1 MEILSKLFGKK
12 TTVHKTEKPFEKMT
26 QAEKLHD
33 VAVYIQANA
42 EDGDA
47 QCQFDYGMML
57 VSGTGPHGHGV
68 YRQNEDA
75 GIQWLKKS
83 AQQGHEQAQAML
95 GKIYADRGNGAEA
108 VKFYHMASEQGHI
121 DATINLAMMYGSGDV
136 VTKDS
141 EKAHIL
147 FLKAANQG
155 DPFAQYIVGLN
166 YFHGEGSEE
175 NTGEAIKWFSK
186 AAEQGEPHAQFE
198 MGQLCEYGAN
208 DLNSAKDWYSK
219 AAKQGHKEAAMKLQ
233 EIQNIT

>member
-155 DPFAQYIVGLN
+155 DPFAQYRAEEIYAITCFSSTDYSNAQVWYLSGAENKCILWL
-166 YFHGEGSEE
+166 SEE
-175 NTGEAIKWFSK
+175 EAELICRIVPLLPDWLTGRIIVSIDEIDDFVSDIKRKYF
-186 AAEQGEPHAQFE
+186 
-198 MGQLCEYGAN
+198 
-208 DLNSAKDWYSK
+208 
-219 AAKQGHKEAAMKLQ
+219 
-233 EIQNIT
+233 